1 MKIKSKYFLI
11 ILFVSL
17 NNLFSYEVIRDPII
31 EDYFFNISEKL
42 NIDHVGTYLVRDN
55 SANAFVINNNIY
67 FTTGLLK
74 LINNE
79 DTLKAIYLHEYGH
92 IIKKHFL
99 SKKIKIQQ
107 SYDKSTFFSLFSV
120 YFLQSAAS

>member
-1 MKIKSKYFLI
+1 MKLLETYNWRL
-11 ILFVSL
+11 
-17 NNLFSYEVIRDPII
+17 
-31 EDYFFNISEKL
+31 FFNISEKL
-42 NIDHVGTYLVRDN
+42 NIDHVSTYLVRDN

-92 IIKKHFL
+92 IIKKHFYQKNRN
-99 SKKIKIQQ
+99 STIK
-107 SYDKSTFFSLFSV
+107 S
-120 YFLQSAAS
+120 

>member
-11 ILFVSL
+11 IFFVNL

-42 NIDHVGTYLVRDN
+42 NIDHVSTYLVRDN

-92 IIKKHFL
+92 II
-99 SKKIKIQQ
+99 
-107 SYDKSTFFSLFSV
+107 TP
-120 YFLQSAAS
+120 